1 MAGCAYGARGIGGKR
16 NMTSRWF
23 LIGAILAGVPS
34 PAFAYIDPGIL
45 GTLFQ
50 AAYAFLFG
58 VVAVWIFKPWHYI
71 KSFFTQQNGDG
82 RKAEAGAR
90 KRHKATE

>member
-1 MAGCAYGARGIGGKR
+1 MKV
-16 NMTSRWF
+16 RWY
-23 LIGAILAGVPS
+23 LIGAFLAGVPS

-58 VVAVWIFKPWHYI
+58 IVTVWIFKPWNYI
-71 KSFFTQQNGDG
+71 KSLFAQRNDDG
-82 RKAEAGAR
+82 RGSEADDGKRRKTAR
-90 KRHKATE
+90 